1 MTETQILGSVREAT
15 AADACAILR
24 IYAPHVETSA
34 VSFETH
40 LPSLEEM
47 AGRIE
52 TNRKLGW
59 YVYEQ
64 DGEVLGYAYASKH
77 RDRAA
82 YQWCCEVSAY
92 VDERSRGKGL
102 ATLLY
107 ERLLRELKT
116 KGYVNAY
123 AVITLPNERSVSFH
137 EKRGFK
143 SIGVYEKIGF
153 KLGRWHDVGWWAL
166 RINEPCDAPVVPAS

>member
-1 MTETQILGSVREAT
+1 MTETMISGSIREAT
-15 AADACAILR
+15 IADARAILR
-24 IYAPHVETSA
+24 IYAPHVETSS
-34 VSFETH
+34 VSFELS

-47 AGRIE
+47 AARIE

-92 VDERSRGKGL
+92 VDERCRRKGV
-102 ATLLY
+102 AALLY
-107 ERLLRELKT
+107 ERLLRELKE

-123 AVITLPNERSVSFH
+123 AVITLPNEKSVGFH
-137 EKRGFK
+137 EKFRTPDM
-143 SIGVYEKIGF
+143 ST
-153 KLGRWHDVGWWAL
+153 
-166 RINEPCDAPVVPAS
+166 